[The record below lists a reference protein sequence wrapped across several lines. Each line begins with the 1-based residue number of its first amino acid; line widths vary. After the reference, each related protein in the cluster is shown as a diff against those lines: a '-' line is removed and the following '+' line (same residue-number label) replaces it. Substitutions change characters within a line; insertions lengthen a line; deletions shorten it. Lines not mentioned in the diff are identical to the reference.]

1 MSEAASGGARP
12 FTGCTGGLFALGLLS
27 IAACRTPDPLE
38 QLKGSPLLG
47 RGAVVSG
54 HPLATAAGMHFLER
68 NGNAA
73 DAAVATALA
82 LAVVLPQAGNLGGG
96 GFALWVP
103 AEGKPFSLD
112 FREQA
117 PALYEARLY
126 LDEAGEVVPERSLGT
141 PLAVGI
147 PGSPAGLFELHRR
160 FGSERFTFKDLLA
173 PAILLAG
180 DGFPVDPWLARSLR
194 IQWEREG
201 RLTRDPAAR
210 RLFFPGGKPL
220 QAGETLRQPELKLTL
235 EALARGGPKVFYEGP
250 VGTLILRALEAAD
263 RRMNGV
269 TQGQGMTLKDLKDYE
284 VKGREPGREQGREP
298 LVGWFRGYQV
308 IGMGPPSS
316 GGLAVLQV
324 LGILEGFALDT
335 EQVSDDGDGIGPT
348 ARALHWWI
356 EAMRCAFADR
366 AEHLGDPDPGAPDF
380 HPVPVQGLL
389 SPAWIA
395 ERRVGIGERARVD
408 VEPFKPGPEES
419 AETTHLSVLDSR
431 GNAVSLTT
439 TLNASFGSGILVPG
453 AGFLLNNE
461 LDDFSIKPGTPNMY
475 GLPGGEANQLKGG
488 KRPLSSMSPTVVRNA
503 AGQVTLVIG
512 APGGPKIITSVVQVI
527 LRVLGYEQ
535 TLEEAVRAPRIHQ
548 QWVPAKTRLEPGWDA
563 ELVERVVRD
572 HGQEVQWA
580 RTRNFGSVQAI
591 YVGPE
596 GKVFA
601 ESDPRRGGV
610 AWIQGWPMSRPARPG
625 E

>member
-1 MSEAASGGARP
+1 M
-12 FTGCTGGLFALGLLS
+12 
-27 IAACRTPDPLE
+27 D
-38 QLKGSPLLG
+38 
-47 RGAVVSG
+47 
-54 HPLATAAGMHFLER
+54 FLER
-68 NGNAA
+68 SGNAA

-103 AEGKPFSLD
+103 AQGEPSSLD

-117 PALYEARLY
+117 PAGYEARLY

-180 DGFPVDPWLARSLR
+180 DGFQVDARLASSLR
-194 IQWEREG
+194 MQWEREG

-210 RLFFPGGKPL
+210 RLFFPGGEPL
-220 QAGETLRQPELKLTL
+220 QVGATLRQPELKLTL
-235 EALARGGPKVFYEGP
+235 EALARGGPQVFYEGP

-269 TQGQGMTLKDLKDYE
+269 TQGQGMTRDDLMGYE
-284 VKGREPGREQGREP
+284 VIERKP

-324 LGILEGFALDT
+324 LGILEEFALDT
-335 EQVSDDGDGIGPT
+335 ERVPDDEGGIGLT

-366 AEHLGDPDPGAPDF
+366 AEHLGDPKF

-395 ERRVGIGERARVD
+395 ERREGIGERARVD

-488 KRPLSSMSPTVVRNA
+488 KRPLSSMSPTVVRDA

-512 APGGPKIITSVVQVI
+512 APGGPRIITSVVQVI
-527 LRVLGYEQ
+527 LRVLGYGQ
-535 TLEEAVRAPRIHQ
+535 TLEDAVRAPRIHQ
-548 QWVPAKTRLEPGWDA
+548 QWVPTKTRLEPGWDA

-580 RTRNFGSVQAI
+580 RTWGFGFVQAI
-591 YVGPE
+591 YVGPK
-596 GKVFA
+596 GAVSA
-601 ESDPRRGGV
+601 VSDPRSGGAALV
-610 AWIQGWPMSRPARPG
+610 QKKPTMSRPAKPG